1 MTGTV
6 TFQDDEISFMI
17 VVCIIN
23 CNIKKKNRIPD
34 VVYNHFMLLHAAIH
48 I

>member
-6 TFQDDEISFMI
+6 TVQDDEISFII

-23 CNIKKKNRIPD
+23 CNIKKQTES
-34 VVYNHFMLLHAAIH
+34 
-48 I
+48 